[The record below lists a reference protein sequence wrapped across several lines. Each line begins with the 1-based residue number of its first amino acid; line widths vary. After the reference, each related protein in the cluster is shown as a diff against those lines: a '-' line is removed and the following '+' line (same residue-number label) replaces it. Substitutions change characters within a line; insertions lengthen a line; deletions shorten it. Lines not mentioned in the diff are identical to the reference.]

1 MQATITLKRIYD
13 HSPPTENNTFLV
25 DRLWPRGISKER
37 LQGVIWLKSVA
48 PSNELR
54 QWFHKNLDEWSL
66 FTQSYWQEL
75 EAGKAWQA
83 LLDLL
88 YQNQNI
94 TLLYG
99 SKNLQNN
106 HAIILRDFLL
116 SKVNQTG

>member
-13 HSPPTENNTFLV
+13 HNPPADNNTFLV

-37 LQGVIWLKSVA
+37 LQGVVWLKSVA

-54 QWFHKNLDEWSL
+54 QWFHKNLDQWSL
-66 FTQSYWQEL
+66 FTESYWQAL
-75 EAGKAWQA
+75 EAGKAWQP

-88 YQNQNI
+88 HQNQNI